1 MSNLEKNVVKRILT
15 YLRSDAVGAYA
26 NKTHGSPLVT
36 RGTPDIIGCI
46 DGRYLALE
54 VKVDSSGKPT
64 KIQAYQIMKIREA
77 GGIAEVVWSVDQVK
91 AIVKSIRSHKD
102 RGTRQGGN

>member
-1 MSNLEKNVVKRILT
+1 MGKLEKNVVKRILK

-46 DGRYLALE
+46 DGRYIGLE
-54 VKVDSSGKPT
+54 CKKDAAGKPT
-64 KIQAYQIMKIREA
+64 KIQQHQIDLIRQA
-77 GGIAEVVWSVDQVK
+77 GGIAECVSSVAEVK
-91 AIVKSIRSHKD
+91 AIMKKHGLDKTHKD
-102 RGTRQGGN
+102 